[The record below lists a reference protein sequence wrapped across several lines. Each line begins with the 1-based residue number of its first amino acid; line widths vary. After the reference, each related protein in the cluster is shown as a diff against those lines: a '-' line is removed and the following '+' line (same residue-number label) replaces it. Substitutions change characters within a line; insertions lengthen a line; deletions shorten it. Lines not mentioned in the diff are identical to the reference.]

1 MKHQTIDEDPSTHSL
16 YVPLPDAQILGV
28 TRHGHITIRDSR
40 EEIVRRRISRVLVL
54 IGSQPLL
61 SFMGGRVTMESVR
74 ECNPATFGVEGQEGL
89 YMVGS
94 LAGSKFVRFGLGTT
108 LAVAHSLVGDA
119 SSSRVLPGGKGK
131 GHTVKE
137 DHLDKRRKT

>member
-1 MKHQTIDEDPSTHSL
+1 MKHQTIDEDSSTHSL
-16 YVPLPDAQILGV
+16 YVPLSDAQILGV
-28 TRHGHITIRDSR
+28 TKHGHITIRDSR

-74 ECNPATFGVEGQEGL
+74 QYDPATFGVEGQEGL

-108 LAVAHSLVGDA
+108 LAVAHSLVGQA
-119 SSSRVLPGGKGK
+119 AGMRMLPGGKVK
-131 GHTVKE
+131 GNGDE
-137 DHLDKRRKT
+137 DHLDKKRKT